1 MKASGTM
8 ALLLLSLAQSHAPE
22 FTASSVLPANA
33 RRAEPL
39 RPGMLVSIYGRY
51 LGPAAGC
58 TERASGNERSEL
70 CGSSVTAGGVKAGLL
85 YVQDAQ
91 INLRVPVTAPTE
103 GLVSFVVTHEGRSS
117 APVAVRFAPYP
128 VRISLV
134 GEAYVNMPIWIEVV
148 LPEPLRWSLRYPITI
163 WPADFGGHDL
173 QVRRNGV
180 ALPRLR
186 ANDSMGKSSGCIGG
200 TGSIGVCG
208 PISLPHEPRNRG
220 RLPLHLLYR
229 FDKPGSYEV
238 RYQGYDFRV
247 LYEKHVLARSPW
259 LHFEIHNCSE
269 ARRTQ
274 WLATMQRTVPKDPV
288 ELVSE
293 FLPSILA
300 LPDAA
305 VLPLVEDSLYDANN
319 IVRDYSVYALYGF
332 SDSLIAGR
340 IPDLVRRRGVTPN
353 LAYFLSWKRV
363 VFQTEAANLSRSAL
377 AHLSSSEPLLR
388 AGAIKALEFLRPAT
402 GWPMDAAVL
411 QHAESL
417 IGRHDSETLQYLAEY
432 LGGIK
437 TDRSRSLLWRL
448 VEEGQAREQA
458 LICLTW
464 IADPRDVPRLGRY
477 KAAFPNLHVEPQ

>member
-1 MKASGTM
+1 MKASATM
-8 ALLLLSLAQSHAPE
+8 ALLLLSLAQSRAPE

-51 LGPAAGC
+51 LGPALGC
-58 TERASGNERSEL
+58 TERASGNERTEL
-70 CGSSVTAGGVKAGLL
+70 CGSSVTVGGVKAGLL

-91 INLRVPVTAPTE
+91 INLRVPVASPTE
-103 GLVSFVVTHEGRSS
+103 GLVSFVVTREGRSS
-117 APVAVRFAPYP
+117 APVAVPFAPYP
-128 VRISLV
+128 VRISLM
-134 GEAYVNMPIWIEVV
+134 GEAGVNMPIWIEVV
-148 LPEPLRWSLRYPITI
+148 LPETLRWSLRYPITI

-173 QVRRNGV
+173 EVRRNGV
-180 ALPRLR
+180 IMPRLR
-186 ANDSMGKSSGCIGG
+186 ANDSMGKASGCIGG
-200 TGSIGVCG
+200 TGSIGVCN

-229 FDKPGSYEV
+229 FDKTGSYEV
-238 RYQGYDFRV
+238 RYQGYDFRL

-259 LHFEIHNCSE
+259 LRFEVHDFSA
-269 ARRTQ
+269 ARRNE

-305 VLPLVEDSLYDANN
+305 VLPLVEQSLYDANN
-319 IVRDYSVYALYGF
+319 TVRDYSVYALYSFDDG
-332 SDSLIAGR
+332 LIAGR
-340 IPDLVRRRGVTPN
+340 IPDLVRQRGVTPN
-353 LAYFLSWKRV
+353 LAYFLSWKRSL
-363 VFQTEAANLSRSAL
+363 FKNQLADLARSVL
-377 AHLSSSEPLLR
+377 PYLESPVPLLR
-388 AGAIKALEFLRPAT
+388 AGAMKALVFLRPDTVGA
-402 GWPMDAAVL
+402 MDAAVL
-411 QHAESL
+411 KSAESL

-437 TDRSRSLLWRL
+437 TDPSRSLLWRL
-448 VEEGQAREQA
+448 VEEGTAREQA